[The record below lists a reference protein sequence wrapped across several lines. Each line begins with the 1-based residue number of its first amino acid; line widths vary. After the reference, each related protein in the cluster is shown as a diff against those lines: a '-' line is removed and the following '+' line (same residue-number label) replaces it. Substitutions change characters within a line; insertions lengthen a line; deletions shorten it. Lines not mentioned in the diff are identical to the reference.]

1 MNHPDPQKMVI
12 DTIADVQ
19 GSLDTRNLTID
30 KVGVKKIQHPVH
42 VKDRSGYQQYT
53 VATFNMYVELPEN
66 FKGTHMSRFVEIL
79 NKHERETTVRSFRAM
94 LREISKHLDAQKGH
108 IEMTFPFFLAQA
120 TEGNASETN
129 ATDGNASSLA
139 EANASGATETTE
151 QVAEVVAEPTWFEL
165 MMQEGAIGLLLEGGF
180 FMWPLLILAIV
191 GLAVVIERWRSLKM
205 LGADGESLRQQ
216 VIDLLSDDKPE
227 EALTLCE
234 NERGPVAAMLSNGL
248 RKYLVLK
255 KLGHDQAQ
263 IEEQVVKSMENYGV
277 HVVAALERH
286 LPILATISSVAPML
300 GFLGTVQGMIV
311 AFSDI
316 VEQMGEVNI
325 VEAAASGIQVALLTT
340 CFGLIV
346 GIPAY
351 LFFNYFTSVI
361 NGFVLEVEG
370 TAAELIEVV
379 TIRLTL
385 DRHEEEGNLPSKPA
399 RRRTKAKRAGG

>member
-1 MNHPDPQKMVI
+1 
-12 DTIADVQ
+12 
-19 GSLDTRNLTID
+19 
-30 KVGVKKIQHPVH
+30 
-42 VKDRSGYQQYT
+42 
-53 VATFNMYVELPEN
+53 
-66 FKGTHMSRFVEIL
+66 
-79 NKHERETTVRSFRAM
+79 
-94 LREISKHLDAQKGH
+94 
-108 IEMTFPFFLAQA
+108 MTFPIFLAQA
-120 TEGNASETN
+120 AETN
-129 ATDGNASSLA
+129 ATD
-139 EANASGATETTE
+139 ANATDANSSVAETNATDVAE
-151 QVAEVVAEPTWFEL
+151 QVAEVVVEPTWLEL
-165 MMQEGAIGLLLEGGF
+165 VMQEGAVGLLLEGGF

-191 GLAVVIERWRSLKM
+191 GMAVVIERWRSLKM
-205 LGADGESLRQQ
+205 LDSDGEKLRQE

-227 EALTLCE
+227 DALYLCE
-234 NERGPVAAMLSNGL
+234 SERGPVAAMLSNGL

-316 VEQMGEVNI
+316 VEKMGEVNI

-351 LFFNYFTSVI
+351 IFFNYFTSII

-379 TIRLTL
+379 TVRLTL
-385 DRHEEEGNLPSKPA
+385 DRHEDESKKTKRRPTRRKTAAKVSEE
-399 RRRTKAKRAGG
+399 

>member
-1 MNHPDPQKMVI
+1 MNLIPPK
-12 DTIADVQ
+12 
-19 GSLDTRNLTID
+19 L
-30 KVGVKKIQHPVH
+30 
-42 VKDRSGYQQYT
+42 
-53 VATFNMYVELPEN
+53 
-66 FKGTHMSRFVEIL
+66 EIL
-79 NKHERETTVRSFRAM
+79 PY
-94 LREISKHLDAQKGH
+94 L
-108 IEMTFPFFLAQA
+108 LAQA
-120 TEGNASETN
+120 SDSNTSDTN
-129 ATDGNASSLA
+129 ATD
-139 EANASGATETTE
+139 ANASAGASATEGAN
-151 QVAEVVAEPTWFEL
+151 QAKQALSEPSWWDVFSAWVDSVT
-165 MMQEGAIGLLLEGGF
+165 QEGALGLLREGGF

-205 LGADGESLRQQ
+205 LDADGEKLRQQ
-216 VIDLLSDDKPE
+216 VIDLLSEDKPE
-227 EALTLCE
+227 DALTLCE

-316 VEQMGEVNI
+316 VAMMGEVNI

-379 TIRLTL
+379 TVRLTL
-385 DRHEEEGNLPSKPA
+385 DRHDV
-399 RRRTKAKRAGG
+399 GGSG

>member
-1 MNHPDPQKMVI
+1 MNFSMPDL
-12 DTIADVQ
+12 
-19 GSLDTRNLTID
+19 GS
-30 KVGVKKIQHPVH
+30 
-42 VKDRSGYQQYT
+42 
-53 VATFNMYVELPEN
+53 
-66 FKGTHMSRFVEIL
+66 
-79 NKHERETTVRSFRAM
+79 
-94 LREISKHLDAQKGH
+94 
-108 IEMTFPFFLAQA
+108 FPFFLAQA
-120 TEGNASETN
+120 GDGNASDGNATDSNASEGNASAVGDVN
-129 ATDGNASSLA
+129 GSADAA
-139 EANASGATETTE
+139 E
-151 QVAEVVAEPTWFEL
+151 QLPEVIPEPTWFEE
-165 MMQEGAIGLLLEGGF
+165 MMNEGAIGLLLEGGF
-180 FMWPLLILAIV
+180 FMWPLLILAIL
-191 GLAVVIERWRSLKM
+191 GLAVVIERWRSLRM
-205 LGADGESLRQQ
+205 LNVDGEGLRQK
-216 VIDLLSDDKPE
+216 VIDLLSDDNPE
-227 EALTLCE
+227 EALEVCE

-316 VEQMGEVNI
+316 VETMGEVNI

-379 TIRLTL
+379 TVRLTL
-385 DRHEEEGNLPSKPA
+385 DRHEEANLAAKPK
-399 RRRTKAKRAGG
+399 RRRTT

>member
-1 MNHPDPQKMVI
+1 MNLLIPK
-12 DTIADVQ
+12 
-19 GSLDTRNLTID
+19 L
-30 KVGVKKIQHPVH
+30 
-42 VKDRSGYQQYT
+42 
-53 VATFNMYVELPEN
+53 
-66 FKGTHMSRFVEIL
+66 EIL
-79 NKHERETTVRSFRAM
+79 PY
-94 LREISKHLDAQKGH
+94 L
-108 IEMTFPFFLAQA
+108 LAQA
-120 TEGNASETN
+120 TDANTS
-129 ATDGNASSLA
+129 D
-139 EANASGATETTE
+139 ANASDANASTVTSAGGEVKQAIDAVSEPSWWDLFGAWIDSFT
-151 QVAEVVAEPTWFEL
+151 
-165 MMQEGAIGLLLEGGF
+165 QEGALGLLREGGF

-205 LGADGESLRQQ
+205 LDADGDELRQR
-216 VIDLLSDDKPE
+216 VIDLLSEDKPE

-234 NERGPVAAMLSNGL
+234 SERGPVAAMLSNGL

-263 IEEQVVKSMENYGV
+263 IEEHVVKSMENYGV

-286 LPILATISSVAPML
+286 LPIIATISSVAPML

-316 VEQMGEVNI
+316 VELMGEVNI

-379 TIRLTL
+379 TVRLTL
-385 DRHEEEGNLPSKPA
+385 DRHEG
-399 RRRTKAKRAGG
+399 AGPG

>member
-1 MNHPDPQKMVI
+1 
-12 DTIADVQ
+12 
-19 GSLDTRNLTID
+19 
-30 KVGVKKIQHPVH
+30 
-42 VKDRSGYQQYT
+42 
-53 VATFNMYVELPEN
+53 
-66 FKGTHMSRFVEIL
+66 
-79 NKHERETTVRSFRAM
+79 
-94 LREISKHLDAQKGH
+94 
-108 IEMTFPFFLAQA
+108 MTLPFFLAQA
-120 TEGNASETN
+120 DETN
-129 ATDGNASSLA
+129 ATDSNSTDGNSSVA
-139 EANASGATETTE
+139 DANATDAAE
-151 QVAEVVAEPTWFEL
+151 QAVEVVAEPTWLEL
-165 MMQEGAIGLLLEGGF
+165 VMQEGAIGLLLEGGF

-205 LGADGESLRQQ
+205 LDSDGEKLRQQ
-216 VIDLLSDDKPE
+216 VIDLLSADKPE
-227 EALTLCE
+227 DALTLCE
-234 NERGPVAAMLSNGL
+234 GERGPVAAMLSNGL

-263 IEEQVVKSMENYGV
+263 IEDQVVKSMENYGV

-316 VEQMGEVNI
+316 VEKMGEVNI

-379 TIRLTL
+379 TVRLTL
-385 DRHEEEGNLPSKPA
+385 DRHEDEAKETKRPA
-399 RRRTKAKRAGG
+399 RRKAVPKASQE

>member
-1 MNHPDPQKMVI
+1 
-12 DTIADVQ
+12 
-19 GSLDTRNLTID
+19 
-30 KVGVKKIQHPVH
+30 
-42 VKDRSGYQQYT
+42 
-53 VATFNMYVELPEN
+53 
-66 FKGTHMSRFVEIL
+66 
-79 NKHERETTVRSFRAM
+79 
-94 LREISKHLDAQKGH
+94 
-108 IEMTFPFFLAQA
+108 MTFPIFLAQA
-120 TEGNASETN
+120 AETN
-129 ATDGNASSLA
+129 ATD
-139 EANASGATETTE
+139 ANATDANSSVAETNATDVAE
-151 QVAEVVAEPTWFEL
+151 QVAEVVAEPTWLEL
-165 MMQEGAIGLLLEGGF
+165 VMQEGAIGLLLEGGF

-205 LGADGESLRQQ
+205 LDSDGEKLRQE

-227 EALTLCE
+227 DALYLCE
-234 NERGPVAAMLSNGL
+234 SERGPVAAMLSNGL

-263 IEEQVVKSMENYGV
+263 IEDQVVKSMENYGV

-316 VEQMGEVNI
+316 VEKMGEVNI

-351 LFFNYFTSVI
+351 IFFNYFTSII

-379 TIRLTL
+379 TVRLTL
-385 DRHEEEGNLPSKPA
+385 DRHEDQ
-399 RRRTKAKRAGG
+399 TKKANSPTHRKTAAKVSEK

>member
-1 MNHPDPQKMVI
+1 
-12 DTIADVQ
+12 
-19 GSLDTRNLTID
+19 
-30 KVGVKKIQHPVH
+30 
-42 VKDRSGYQQYT
+42 
-53 VATFNMYVELPEN
+53 
-66 FKGTHMSRFVEIL
+66 MS
-79 NKHERETTVRSFRAM
+79 
-94 LREISKHLDAQKGH
+94 
-108 IEMTFPFFLAQA
+108 FPIFLAQA
-120 TEGNASETN
+120 AETN
-129 ATDGNASSLA
+129 ATD
-139 EANASGATETTE
+139 ANATDANSSGAETNVSDVAE
-151 QVAEVVAEPTWFEL
+151 QAVEVVAEPTWLEL
-165 MMQEGAIGLLLEGGF
+165 VIQEGAIGLLLEGGF

-205 LGADGESLRQQ
+205 LDSDGEKLRQE

-227 EALTLCE
+227 DALYLCE
-234 NERGPVAAMLSNGL
+234 SERGPVAAMLSNGL

-263 IEEQVVKSMENYGV
+263 IEDQVVKSMENYGV

-316 VEQMGEVNI
+316 VEKMGEVNI

-351 LFFNYFTSVI
+351 IFFNYFTSII

-379 TIRLTL
+379 TVRLTL
-385 DRHEEEGNLPSKPA
+385 DRHEDQTK
-399 RRRTKAKRAGG
+399 KAKSPTRRKTAAKVSEE

>member
-1 MNHPDPQKMVI
+1 MI
-12 DTIADVQ
+12 
-19 GSLDTRNLTID
+19 
-30 KVGVKKIQHPVH
+30 
-42 VKDRSGYQQYT
+42 
-53 VATFNMYVELPEN
+53 
-66 FKGTHMSRFVEIL
+66 
-79 NKHERETTVRSFRAM
+79 
-94 LREISKHLDAQKGH
+94 
-108 IEMTFPFFLAQA
+108 FPIFLAQA
-120 TEGNASETN
+120 
-129 ATDGNASSLA
+129 A
-139 EANASGATETTE
+139 EANATDANATDANSSVAEINATDAAE
-151 QVAEVVAEPTWFEL
+151 QAVEVVAEPTWLEL
-165 MMQEGAIGLLLEGGF
+165 VIQEGAIGLLLEGGF

-205 LGADGESLRQQ
+205 LDSDGEKLRQQ

-227 EALTLCE
+227 DALTLCE
-234 NERGPVAAMLSNGL
+234 GERGPVAAMLSNGL

-263 IEEQVVKSMENYGV
+263 IEDQVVKSMENYGV

-316 VEQMGEVNI
+316 VEKMGEVNI

-351 LFFNYFTSVI
+351 IFFNYFTSII

-379 TIRLTL
+379 TVRLTL
-385 DRHEEEGNLPSKPA
+385 DRHEEESK
-399 RRRTKAKRAGG
+399 KAKRPTRRKTAVKASEE

>member
-1 MNHPDPQKMVI
+1 
-12 DTIADVQ
+12 
-19 GSLDTRNLTID
+19 
-30 KVGVKKIQHPVH
+30 
-42 VKDRSGYQQYT
+42 
-53 VATFNMYVELPEN
+53 
-66 FKGTHMSRFVEIL
+66 MS
-79 NKHERETTVRSFRAM
+79 
-94 LREISKHLDAQKGH
+94 
-108 IEMTFPFFLAQA
+108 FPIFLAQA
-120 TEGNASETN
+120 AETN
-129 ATDGNASSLA
+129 ATD
-139 EANASGATETTE
+139 ANATDANSSGAETNVSDVAE
-151 QVAEVVAEPTWFEL
+151 QAVEVVAEPTWLEL
-165 MMQEGAIGLLLEGGF
+165 VIQEGAIGLLLEGGF

-205 LGADGESLRQQ
+205 LDSDGENLRQE

-227 EALTLCE
+227 DALYLCE
-234 NERGPVAAMLSNGL
+234 SERGPVAAMLSNGL

-263 IEEQVVKSMENYGV
+263 IEDQVVKSMENYGV

-316 VEQMGEVNI
+316 VEKMGEVNI

-351 LFFNYFTSVI
+351 IFFNYFTSII

-379 TIRLTL
+379 TVRLTL
-385 DRHEEEGNLPSKPA
+385 DRHEEESK
-399 RRRTKAKRAGG
+399 KAKRPSRRKTAVKASEE

>member
-1 MNHPDPQKMVI
+1 MI
-12 DTIADVQ
+12 
-19 GSLDTRNLTID
+19 
-30 KVGVKKIQHPVH
+30 
-42 VKDRSGYQQYT
+42 
-53 VATFNMYVELPEN
+53 
-66 FKGTHMSRFVEIL
+66 
-79 NKHERETTVRSFRAM
+79 
-94 LREISKHLDAQKGH
+94 
-108 IEMTFPFFLAQA
+108 FPIFLAQA
-120 TEGNASETN
+120 
-129 ATDGNASSLA
+129 A
-139 EANASGATETTE
+139 EANATDANATDANSSVAEINATDAAE
-151 QVAEVVAEPTWFEL
+151 QAVEVVAEPTWLEL
-165 MMQEGAIGLLLEGGF
+165 VIQEGAIGLLLEGGF

-205 LGADGESLRQQ
+205 LDSDGEKLRQQ

-227 EALTLCE
+227 DALTLCE
-234 NERGPVAAMLSNGL
+234 GERGPVAAMLSNGL

-263 IEEQVVKSMENYGV
+263 IEDQVVKSMENYGV

-316 VEQMGEVNI
+316 VEKMGEVNI

-379 TIRLTL
+379 TVRLTL
-385 DRHEEEGNLPSKPA
+385 DRHEEESK
-399 RRRTKAKRAGG
+399 KAKRPTRRKTAVKASEE

>member
-1 MNHPDPQKMVI
+1 
-12 DTIADVQ
+12 
-19 GSLDTRNLTID
+19 
-30 KVGVKKIQHPVH
+30 
-42 VKDRSGYQQYT
+42 
-53 VATFNMYVELPEN
+53 
-66 FKGTHMSRFVEIL
+66 MS
-79 NKHERETTVRSFRAM
+79 
-94 LREISKHLDAQKGH
+94 
-108 IEMTFPFFLAQA
+108 FPIFLAQA
-120 TEGNASETN
+120 AETN
-129 ATDGNASSLA
+129 ATD
-139 EANASGATETTE
+139 ANATDANSSVAETNVSDVAE
-151 QVAEVVAEPTWFEL
+151 QAVEVVAEPTWLEL
-165 MMQEGAIGLLLEGGF
+165 VIQEGAIGLLLEGGF

-205 LGADGESLRQQ
+205 LDSDGEKLRQE

-227 EALTLCE
+227 DALYLCE
-234 NERGPVAAMLSNGL
+234 SERGPVAAMLSNGL

-263 IEEQVVKSMENYGV
+263 IEDQVVKSMENYGV

-316 VEQMGEVNI
+316 VEKMGEVNI

-351 LFFNYFTSVI
+351 IFFNYFTSII

-379 TIRLTL
+379 TVRLTL
-385 DRHEEEGNLPSKPA
+385 DRHEDQTK
-399 RRRTKAKRAGG
+399 KAKSPTRRKTAAKVSEE

>member
-1 MNHPDPQKMVI
+1 
-12 DTIADVQ
+12 
-19 GSLDTRNLTID
+19 
-30 KVGVKKIQHPVH
+30 
-42 VKDRSGYQQYT
+42 
-53 VATFNMYVELPEN
+53 
-66 FKGTHMSRFVEIL
+66 
-79 NKHERETTVRSFRAM
+79 
-94 LREISKHLDAQKGH
+94 
-108 IEMTFPFFLAQA
+108 MTDPFFLAQA
-120 TEGNASETN
+120 DETN
-129 ATDGNASSLA
+129 ATDSNVTDTNS
-139 EANASGATETTE
+139 SGAETNATDAAE
-151 QVAEVVAEPTWFEL
+151 QALEAAVDEPTWLEL
-165 MMQEGAIGLLLEGGF
+165 VMQEGAIGLLLEGGF

-205 LGADGESLRQQ
+205 LDSDGEKLRQQ
-216 VIDLLSDDKPE
+216 VIDLLSNDKPE
-227 EALTLCE
+227 DALNLCE
-234 NERGPVAAMLSNGL
+234 SERGPVAAMLSNGL

-263 IEEQVVKSMENYGV
+263 IEDQVVKSMENYGV

-379 TIRLTL
+379 TVRLTL
-385 DRHEEEGNLPSKPA
+385 DRHEDDEKKTKRSA
-399 RRRTKAKRAGG
+399 RRNTAAKGSEE

>member
-1 MNHPDPQKMVI
+1 
-12 DTIADVQ
+12 
-19 GSLDTRNLTID
+19 
-30 KVGVKKIQHPVH
+30 
-42 VKDRSGYQQYT
+42 
-53 VATFNMYVELPEN
+53 
-66 FKGTHMSRFVEIL
+66 
-79 NKHERETTVRSFRAM
+79 
-94 LREISKHLDAQKGH
+94 
-108 IEMTFPFFLAQA
+108 MTLPFFLAQA
-120 TEGNASETN
+120 DETN
-129 ATDGNASSLA
+129 ATDSNSTDGNSSVA
-139 EANASGATETTE
+139 DANATDAAE
-151 QVAEVVAEPTWFEL
+151 QAVEVVAEPTWLEL
-165 MMQEGAIGLLLEGGF
+165 VMQEGAIGLLLEGGF

-205 LGADGESLRQQ
+205 LDSDGEKLRQQ

-227 EALTLCE
+227 DALTLCE
-234 NERGPVAAMLSNGL
+234 GERGPVAAMLSNGL

-263 IEEQVVKSMENYGV
+263 IEDQVVKSMENYGV

-316 VEQMGEVNI
+316 VEKMGEVNI

-351 LFFNYFTSVI
+351 IFFNYFTSII
-361 NGFVLEVEG
+361 NAFVLEVEG

-379 TIRLTL
+379 TVRLTL
-385 DRHEEEGNLPSKPA
+385 DRHEEESK
-399 RRRTKAKRAGG
+399 KAKRPTRRKTAVKASEE

>member
-1 MNHPDPQKMVI
+1 MPDL
-12 DTIADVQ
+12 
-19 GSLDTRNLTID
+19 GS
-30 KVGVKKIQHPVH
+30 
-42 VKDRSGYQQYT
+42 
-53 VATFNMYVELPEN
+53 
-66 FKGTHMSRFVEIL
+66 
-79 NKHERETTVRSFRAM
+79 
-94 LREISKHLDAQKGH
+94 
-108 IEMTFPFFLAQA
+108 FPFFLAQA
-120 TEGNASETN
+120 GDGNASDGNVTDSNASEGNASAVGDVN
-129 ATDGNASSLA
+129 GSADAA
-139 EANASGATETTE
+139 E
-151 QVAEVVAEPTWFEL
+151 QLPEVIPEPTWFEE
-165 MMQEGAIGLLLEGGF
+165 MMNEGAIGLLLEGGF
-180 FMWPLLILAIV
+180 FMWPLLILAIL
-191 GLAVVIERWRSLKM
+191 GLAVVIERWRSLRM
-205 LGADGESLRQQ
+205 LNVDGEGLRQK
-216 VIDLLSDDKPE
+216 VIDLLSDDNPE
-227 EALTLCE
+227 EALEVCE

-316 VEQMGEVNI
+316 VETMGEVNI

-379 TIRLTL
+379 TVRLTL
-385 DRHEEEGNLPSKPA
+385 DRHEEANLAAKPK
-399 RRRTKAKRAGG
+399 RRRTTAKKKATE

>member
-1 MNHPDPQKMVI
+1 
-12 DTIADVQ
+12 
-19 GSLDTRNLTID
+19 
-30 KVGVKKIQHPVH
+30 
-42 VKDRSGYQQYT
+42 
-53 VATFNMYVELPEN
+53 
-66 FKGTHMSRFVEIL
+66 MS
-79 NKHERETTVRSFRAM
+79 
-94 LREISKHLDAQKGH
+94 
-108 IEMTFPFFLAQA
+108 FPIFLAQA
-120 TEGNASETN
+120 AETN
-129 ATDGNASSLA
+129 ATD
-139 EANASGATETTE
+139 ANATDANSSVAESDVTDVAE
-151 QVAEVVAEPTWFEL
+151 QAVEVVAEPTWLEL
-165 MMQEGAIGLLLEGGF
+165 VIQEGAIGLLLEGGF
-180 FMWPLLILAIV
+180 FMWPLLILAVV

-205 LGADGESLRQQ
+205 LDSDGEKLRQE

-227 EALTLCE
+227 DALYLCE
-234 NERGPVAAMLSNGL
+234 SERGPVAAMLSNGL

-263 IEEQVVKSMENYGV
+263 IEDQVVKSMENYGV

-316 VEQMGEVNI
+316 VEKMGEVNI

-351 LFFNYFTSVI
+351 IFFNYFTSII

-379 TIRLTL
+379 TVRLTL
-385 DRHEEEGNLPSKPA
+385 DRHEDQTK
-399 RRRTKAKRAGG
+399 KAKSPTRRKTAAKVSEE

>member
-1 MNHPDPQKMVI
+1 
-12 DTIADVQ
+12 
-19 GSLDTRNLTID
+19 
-30 KVGVKKIQHPVH
+30 
-42 VKDRSGYQQYT
+42 
-53 VATFNMYVELPEN
+53 
-66 FKGTHMSRFVEIL
+66 
-79 NKHERETTVRSFRAM
+79 
-94 LREISKHLDAQKGH
+94 
-108 IEMTFPFFLAQA
+108 MTLPFFLAQA
-120 TEGNASETN
+120 DETN
-129 ATDGNASSLA
+129 ATDSNSTDGNSSVA
-139 EANASGATETTE
+139 DANATDAAE
-151 QVAEVVAEPTWFEL
+151 QAVEVVAEPTWLEL
-165 MMQEGAIGLLLEGGF
+165 VMQEGAIGLLLEGGF

-205 LGADGESLRQQ
+205 LDSDGEKLRQK
-216 VIDLLSDDKPE
+216 VIELLSDDKPE
-227 EALTLCE
+227 DALTLCE
-234 NERGPVAAMLSNGL
+234 SERGPVAAMLSNGL

-263 IEEQVVKSMENYGV
+263 IEDQVVKSMENYGV

-316 VEQMGEVNI
+316 VEKMGEVNI

-351 LFFNYFTSVI
+351 IFFNYFTSII
-361 NGFVLEVEG
+361 NAFVLEVEG

-379 TIRLTL
+379 TVRLTL
-385 DRHEEEGNLPSKPA
+385 DRHEGQTK
-399 RRRTKAKRAGG
+399 KAKSPTRRKTAAKVSEE

>member
-1 MNHPDPQKMVI
+1 
-12 DTIADVQ
+12 
-19 GSLDTRNLTID
+19 
-30 KVGVKKIQHPVH
+30 
-42 VKDRSGYQQYT
+42 
-53 VATFNMYVELPEN
+53 
-66 FKGTHMSRFVEIL
+66 
-79 NKHERETTVRSFRAM
+79 
-94 LREISKHLDAQKGH
+94 
-108 IEMTFPFFLAQA
+108 
-120 TEGNASETN
+120 
-129 ATDGNASSLA
+129 
-139 EANASGATETTE
+139 
-151 QVAEVVAEPTWFEL
+151 
-165 MMQEGAIGLLLEGGF
+165 
-180 FMWPLLILAIV
+180 MWPLLILAIV

-205 LGADGESLRQQ
+205 LDSDGEKLRQQ

-227 EALTLCE
+227 DALTLCE
-234 NERGPVAAMLSNGL
+234 GERGPVAAMLSNGL

-263 IEEQVVKSMENYGV
+263 IEDQVVKSMENYGV

-316 VEQMGEVNI
+316 VEKMGEVNI

-379 TIRLTL
+379 TVRLTL
-385 DRHEEEGNLPSKPA
+385 DRHEDEAK
-399 RRRTKAKRAGG
+399 KAKRPTRRKTAVKASEE

>member
-1 MNHPDPQKMVI
+1 
-12 DTIADVQ
+12 
-19 GSLDTRNLTID
+19 
-30 KVGVKKIQHPVH
+30 
-42 VKDRSGYQQYT
+42 
-53 VATFNMYVELPEN
+53 
-66 FKGTHMSRFVEIL
+66 MS
-79 NKHERETTVRSFRAM
+79 
-94 LREISKHLDAQKGH
+94 
-108 IEMTFPFFLAQA
+108 FPIFLAQA
-120 TEGNASETN
+120 AETN
-129 ATDGNASSLA
+129 ATD
-139 EANASGATETTE
+139 ANATDANSSGAETNVSDVAE
-151 QVAEVVAEPTWFEL
+151 QAVEVVAEPTWLEL
-165 MMQEGAIGLLLEGGF
+165 VIQEGAIGLLLEGGF

-205 LGADGESLRQQ
+205 LDSDGEKLRQE

-227 EALTLCE
+227 DALYLCE
-234 NERGPVAAMLSNGL
+234 SERGPVAAMLSNGL

-263 IEEQVVKSMENYGV
+263 IEDQVVKSMENYGV

-316 VEQMGEVNI
+316 VEKMGEVNI

-351 LFFNYFTSVI
+351 IFFNYFTSII

-379 TIRLTL
+379 TVRLTL
-385 DRHEEEGNLPSKPA
+385 DRHEDQTK
-399 RRRTKAKRAGG
+399 KAKSPTHRKTTAKVSEE

>member
-1 MNHPDPQKMVI
+1 
-12 DTIADVQ
+12 
-19 GSLDTRNLTID
+19 
-30 KVGVKKIQHPVH
+30 
-42 VKDRSGYQQYT
+42 
-53 VATFNMYVELPEN
+53 
-66 FKGTHMSRFVEIL
+66 MS
-79 NKHERETTVRSFRAM
+79 
-94 LREISKHLDAQKGH
+94 
-108 IEMTFPFFLAQA
+108 FPIFLAQA
-120 TEGNASETN
+120 AETN
-129 ATDGNASSLA
+129 ATD
-139 EANASGATETTE
+139 ANATDANSSVAETNVSDVAE
-151 QVAEVVAEPTWFEL
+151 QAVEVVAEPTWLEL
-165 MMQEGAIGLLLEGGF
+165 VIQEGAIGLLIEGGF

-205 LGADGESLRQQ
+205 LDSDGEKLRQE

-227 EALTLCE
+227 DALYLCE
-234 NERGPVAAMLSNGL
+234 SERGPVAAMLSNGL

-263 IEEQVVKSMENYGV
+263 IEDQVVKSMENYGV

-316 VEQMGEVNI
+316 VEKMGEVNI

-351 LFFNYFTSVI
+351 IFFNYFTSII

-379 TIRLTL
+379 TVRLTL
-385 DRHEEEGNLPSKPA
+385 DRHEEESK
-399 RRRTKAKRAGG
+399 KAKRPSRRKTAVKASEE

>member
-1 MNHPDPQKMVI
+1 
-12 DTIADVQ
+12 
-19 GSLDTRNLTID
+19 
-30 KVGVKKIQHPVH
+30 
-42 VKDRSGYQQYT
+42 
-53 VATFNMYVELPEN
+53 
-66 FKGTHMSRFVEIL
+66 
-79 NKHERETTVRSFRAM
+79 
-94 LREISKHLDAQKGH
+94 
-108 IEMTFPFFLAQA
+108 MTLPFFLAQA
-120 TEGNASETN
+120 DETN
-129 ATDGNASSLA
+129 ATDSNSTDGNSSVA
-139 EANASGATETTE
+139 DANATDAAE
-151 QVAEVVAEPTWFEL
+151 QAVEVVAEPTWLEL
-165 MMQEGAIGLLLEGGF
+165 VIQEGAIGLLLEGGF

-205 LGADGESLRQQ
+205 LDSDGEKLRQQ

-227 EALTLCE
+227 DALTLCE
-234 NERGPVAAMLSNGL
+234 GERGPVAAMLSNGL

-263 IEEQVVKSMENYGV
+263 IEDQVVKSMENYGV

-316 VEQMGEVNI
+316 VEKMGEVNI

-379 TIRLTL
+379 TVRLTL
-385 DRHEEEGNLPSKPA
+385 DRHEDEAK
-399 RRRTKAKRAGG
+399 KAKRPTRRKTAVKASEE